1 MKDLLS
7 KGHLIATKF
16 IESDKKHGVLH
27 DPPPPPPPPPLYG
40 LPPTFLQENI
50 EKLRASPTKALP
62 I

>member
-16 IESDKKHGVLH
+16 VESDKKHGVLH
-27 DPPPPPPPPPLYG
+27 DPSPPPLYG
-40 LPPTFLQENI
+40 LPPTFLQENL